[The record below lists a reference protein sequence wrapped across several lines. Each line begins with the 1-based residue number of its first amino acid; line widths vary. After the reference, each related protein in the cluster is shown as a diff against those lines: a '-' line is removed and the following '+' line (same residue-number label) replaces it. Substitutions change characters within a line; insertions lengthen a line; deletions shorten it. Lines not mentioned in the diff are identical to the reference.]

1 MTEHQLKAWRKRLG
15 LNKTRAAEALGLSP
29 EAYGRLEKRG
39 SDRRTDLACAA
50 IAFGLPPAVG

>member
-1 MTEHQLKAWRKRLG
+1 MNEQQLKAWRKRLG
-15 LNKTRAAEALGLSP
+15 LNKSKAAEALGLSA

-50 IAFGLPPAVG
+50 ISFGLPPAVG